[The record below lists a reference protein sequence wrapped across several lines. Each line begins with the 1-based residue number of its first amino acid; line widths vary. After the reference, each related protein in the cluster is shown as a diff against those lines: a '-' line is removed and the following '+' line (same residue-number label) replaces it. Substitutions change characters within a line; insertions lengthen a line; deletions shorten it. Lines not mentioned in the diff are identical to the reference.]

1 LGFLSVKLYLETVS
15 EHKNIKPIIG
25 LAVACALA
33 VAIGI
38 WVGVSLEPRKEV
50 AKLEN
55 PILKS
60 EVKKIGDI
68 LAHIERDHVDD
79 TDLQTLS
86 EIAIC
91 DLLKQLDPH
100 STYLTAKELVLG
112 NIELQGELEG
122 IGVEF
127 VMLHDT
133 VYIIAPISGGP
144 SEKVGIRAGDRVIKV
159 DDKDLANQNLKQVE
173 IVEKLRG
180 AKGTKVKLTV
190 KRNNTEELLDFTI
203 TRDKIP
209 FYSVDTGYMVDSQ
222 VGYIKVSRFAANT
235 FKEFK
240 TAFQGLQK
248 QGMTKLLLDL
258 RGNPGGYMDM
268 AIKLANSLLDRGQLI
283 VYTKGKASKYNAKY
297 YAKGEDKFDQCPVI
311 VLIDEGTASAAEIV
325 AGALQDNDRALIVGR
340 RSFGKGLVQAPIQL
354 HDDSQLRLTVA
365 RYYTPSGRFIQ
376 KSYEEGMTDYHADL
390 IARYKQGEYFHAD
403 NIQFDDALKYQ
414 TSKGRTV
421 YGGGGIMPDYFV
433 PLEVSVHTVYLDQL
447 QAKNILQR
455 YALEYVDQYR
465 DTLTAMEYEQYR
477 SQFEV
482 SDLMLKKLIAQ
493 ADKAGV
499 PYDDKAFRIA
509 KARIKLLLKAYI
521 ARNIWREQGFYPIY
535 HQDDEEFQKT
545 LQLFDEAETL
555 IQKPS
560 MDEE

>member
-1 LGFLSVKLYLETVS
+1 MS

-25 LAVACALA
+25 LTAVCALA

-38 WVGVSLEPRKEV
+38 WVGVSLEPKKEEAKSENSVLEITVKNFKEV
-50 AKLEN
+50 
-55 PILKS
+55 
-60 EVKKIGDI
+60 
-68 LAHIERDHVDD
+68 LAHIERDYVDD
-79 TDLQTLS
+79 TDLPALS
-86 EIAIC
+86 ETAIC
-91 DLLKQLDPH
+91 DLLQHLDPH
-100 STYLTAKELVLG
+100 SAYLTAKELALS

-122 IGVEF
+122 IGIEF

-133 VYIIAPISGGP
+133 AYVIAPISGGP
-144 SEKVGIRAGDRVIKV
+144 SEQVGVRAGDKIIKV
-159 DDKDLANQNLKQVE
+159 DDQDFADQGFKQAE

-190 KRNNTEELLDFTI
+190 KRNNVEELLDFTI
-203 TRDKIP
+203 VRDKVP
-209 FYSVDTGYMVDSQ
+209 FYSVDVSYMVDNQ
-222 VGYIKVSRFAANT
+222 VGYIKVSRFTANT

-240 TAFQGLQK
+240 TAFHSLQK

-268 AIKLANSLLDRGQLI
+268 AIKMANNLLDQGQLI
-283 VYTKGKASKYNAKY
+283 VSTKGRTNKYNTKY

-340 RSFGKGLVQAPIQL
+340 RSFGKGLVQVPIQL

-403 NIQFDDALKYQ
+403 NIQFDDALKHQ

-433 PLEVSVHTVYLDQL
+433 PLEVGLRTVYLDQL
-447 QAKNILQR
+447 QAKNILQQ
-455 YALEYVDQYR
+455 YALEYADQHR
-465 DTLTAMEYEQYR
+465 DILIAMEYEGYY
-477 SQFEV
+477 SKFEV

-493 ADKAGV
+493 AEKAGI
-499 PYDDKAFRIA
+499 PYDEKAFRTA
-509 KARIKLLLKAYI
+509 KVRIRLLLKAYI
-521 ARNIWREQGFYPIY
+521 ARNIWREQGFYPTY
-535 HQDDEEFQKT
+535 HHDDEEFQKA
-545 LQLFDEAETL
+545 LQLFDEAEAL
-555 IQKPS
+555 VQKPS
-560 MDEE
+560 MDGE

>member
-1 LGFLSVKLYLETVS
+1 MNEQ
-15 EHKNIKPIIG
+15 KNIKPIVG
-25 LAVACALA
+25 LAAVCALA
-33 VAIGI
+33 VAIGM
-38 WVGVSLEPRKEV
+38 WVGVSLAPKKEPTKS
-50 AKLEN
+50 EN
-55 PILKS
+55 PVRES
-60 EVKKIGDI
+60 TVKKFGEI
-68 LAHIERDHVDD
+68 LGHIERDYVDD
-79 TDLQTLS
+79 TDLRALS
-86 EIAIC
+86 ETAIC

-100 STYLTAKELVLG
+100 STYLTAEELVLG
-112 NIELQGELEG
+112 NVELQGELEG
-122 IGVEF
+122 IGIEF
-127 VMLHDT
+127 VMLNDT

-144 SEKVGIRAGDRVIKV
+144 SEQVGIRAGDKIIKV
-159 DDKDLANQNLKQVE
+159 DDKDFADQGLRQAT
-173 IVEKLRG
+173 IIEKLRG

-190 KRNNTEELLDFTI
+190 KRNNVEGLLDFTI
-203 TRDKIP
+203 VRDKIP
-209 FYSVDTGYMVDSQ
+209 FCSVDTSYMVDSQ
-222 VGYIKVSRFAANT
+222 VGYIKVSRFTANT

-240 TAFQGLQK
+240 TAFQRLQK
-248 QGMTKLLLDL
+248 QGMSKLLLDL

-268 AIKLANSLLDRGQLI
+268 AIKLANNLLDQGQLI
-283 VYTKGKASKYNAKY
+283 VYTKGKTNKYNTKY

-340 RSFGKGLVQAPIQL
+340 RSFGKGLVQVPIQL
-354 HDDSQLRLTVA
+354 HDDAQLRLTVA

-376 KSYEEGMTDYHADL
+376 KSYEEGITDYHADL

-403 NIQFDDALKYQ
+403 NIQFDDALKHQ

-433 PLEVSVHTVYLDQL
+433 PLDVSSHTVYLDQL

-455 YALEYVDQYR
+455 YALEYVDLHR
-465 DTLTAMEYEQYR
+465 DALTAMTYEKYC
-477 SQFEV
+477 SQFKV

-493 ADKAGV
+493 ADKAEV
-499 PYDDKAFRIA
+499 PYDDKVFRIA

-535 HQDDEEFQKT
+535 HQDDAAFQKT

-555 IQKPS
+555 LQPTTI
-560 MDEE
+560 DE

>member
-1 LGFLSVKLYLETVS
+1 VS

-25 LAVACALA
+25 LAAVCVLA

-38 WVGVSLEPRKEV
+38 WVGVSLEPKKEV

-55 PILKS
+55 SVLKS
-60 EVKKIGDI
+60 AVKKIGDV
-68 LAHIERDHVDD
+68 LAHIERDYVDD

-86 EIAIC
+86 ETAIC
-91 DLLKQLDPH
+91 GLLKQLDPH
-100 STYLTAKELVLG
+100 SAYITSKELVLG

-133 VYIIAPISGGP
+133 AYVIAPISGGP
-144 SEKVGIRAGDRVIKV
+144 SEKAGIRAGDRIIKV
-159 DDKDLANQNLKQVE
+159 DGKDFANQNLKQAE
-173 IVEKLRG
+173 IVERLRG
-180 AKGTKVKLTV
+180 TKGTKVELTI
-190 KRNNTEELLDFTI
+190 KRTNTEELLDFTI

-209 FYSVDTGYMVDSQ
+209 FYSVDISYMVDSQ
-222 VGYIKVSRFAANT
+222 VGYIKVSRFTVNT

-240 TAFQGLQK
+240 TAFQSLQK

-268 AIKLANSLLDRGQLI
+268 AIKLASSLLDRGQLI
-283 VYTKGKASKYNAKY
+283 VYTKGRTSKYNTKY
-297 YAKGEDKFDQCPVI
+297 YAKGEDKLDQCPVI

-325 AGALQDNDRALIVGR
+325 VGALQDNDRALIVGR
-340 RSFGKGLVQAPIQL
+340 KSFGKGLVQIPIQL
-354 HDDSQLRLTVA
+354 HDDAQLRLTVA

-376 KSYEEGMTDYHADL
+376 KSYKEGMTDYHTDL
-390 IARYKQGEYFHAD
+390 IARYKQGEYFHTD

-414 TSKGRTV
+414 TNKGRTV
-421 YGGGGIMPDYFV
+421 YGEGGIMPDYFI
-433 PLEVSVHTVYLDQL
+433 PLEVSTHTGYLDQL
-447 QAKNILQR
+447 QAKNVLQR
-455 YALEYVDQYR
+455 YAMEYVDQHR
-465 DTLTAMEYEQYR
+465 DMLTAMEYEQYR

-482 SDLMLKKLIAQ
+482 SDLMLKKFIAQ

-509 KARIKLLLKAYI
+509 KERIKLLLKAYV
-521 ARNIWREQGFYPIY
+521 ARNIWRAQGFYPIY
-535 HQDDEEFQKT
+535 HQDDEELQKT
-545 LQLFDEAETL
+545 LQLFDEAEIL
-555 IQKPS
+555 IRNPS
-560 MDEE
+560 MDE